1 MQIDPRGA
9 RFAAALT
16 SAVLVVI
23 LLTGSSALL
32 AAQTLVFALGAFGGL
47 RLSPYDWFFRI
58 VVAPRLT
65 PPSETED
72 ERPLRFE
79 QGILMAFAAVGTLG
93 HITEVTWLGLLA
105 TAVAL
110 AAAFLDAAF
119 GYCVGCELYPAFRR
133 AQGRLTAGA

>member
-1 MQIDPRGA
+1 MQTDPRGP

-16 SAVLVVI
+16 SAVLITV
-23 LLTGSSALL
+23 LLTGSCALL

-47 RLSPYDWFFRI
+47 RLSPYDWLFRTL
-58 VVAPRLT
+58 VAPRLA

-72 ERPLRFE
+72 ERPLRFG
-79 QGILMAFAAVGTLG
+79 QGILTVFATLG
-93 HITEVTWLGLLA
+93 ALGHVTGVTWLSLLA

-110 AAAFLDAAF
+110 AAAFLNAAF
-119 GYCVGCELYPAFRR
+119 GCCLGCELYPFVRR